1 MQKRTFLFPA
11 LLFALLIS
19 ALNISG
25 CCFWGDDTSGLDF
38 DSFVTE
44 FAEAFIDNDTS
55 TASALKSAYPSYYSR
70 MLNNLQSNMNNMN
83 KTQDER
89 NTAAL
94 FYAWASLID

>member
-1 MQKRTFLFPA
+1 MQKRTFLLPA
-11 LLFALLIS
+11 LFFALILS
-19 ALNISG
+19 AANFSG
-25 CCFWGDDTSGLDF
+25 CCFWGDDTSDLSF
-38 DSFVTE
+38 DSFVSE

-55 TASALKSAYPSYYSR
+55 YASTLKSAYPSYYDR